1 MAPLTAA
8 ARWSSSLSTKHAVYL
23 STIFYVSGKPC
34 DKLLSTGHP
43 RPTLAYNPVPNSSSN
58 QEQFEERTIALVSAN
73 SQMTPKNW
81 SRRNFLTSTAGSAF
95 ALGASRYAHA
105 WPASA
110 SQQPCVLNA
119 EQTEGPYYID
129 EGLLR
134 KDITEGK
141 SGLLLRLRLTVL
153 DLATCKPVPN
163 AALDIWHCDAAGVY
177 SGYTK
182 AQLGARGPG
191 GMPFPPPD
199 SASGG
204 PPLGPPPG
212 SASFRGQPP
221 MGRPPKMQPSD
232 NQTFLRGVQ
241 LTNEQGIVE
250 FRTIFPGAYAGRVNH
265 IHLKVHIGGQT
276 AADKY
281 TDGHVAHTGQ
291 IFFPEEITKAVLARA
306 PYSTHQI
313 RRTTLDEDNVFTT
326 QNGQQGLA
334 HLTLINPASP
344 ADGYVAEV
352 LLGVN
357 PGSTPT
363 SEEPGP
369 PRR

>member
-1 MAPLTAA
+1 MTA
-8 ARWSSSLSTKHAVYL
+8 
-23 STIFYVSGKPC
+23 
-34 DKLLSTGHP
+34 
-43 RPTLAYNPVPNSSSN
+43 N
-58 QEQFEERTIALVSAN
+58 
-73 SQMTPKNW
+73 NW
-81 SRRNFLTSTAGSAF
+81 SRRNFLTGTVGGAF
-95 ALGASRYAHA
+95 ALGASRYAYA
-105 WPASA
+105 WPSSA

-119 EQTEGPYYID
+119 EQTEGPYYVA

-141 SGLLLRLRLTVL
+141 SGLPMRLRLTVV

-163 AALDIWHCDAAGVY
+163 AALDVWHCDALGVY

-182 AQLGARGPG
+182 SQPGAGPG
-191 GMPFPPPD
+191 AMQFPPPG

-204 PPLGPPPG
+204 PPPGPPPG
-212 SASFRGQPP
+212 SDAFRGRPP

-232 NQTFLRGVQ
+232 NETFLRGIQ
-241 LTNEQGIVE
+241 LTNEQGLVE
-250 FRTIFPGAYAGRVNH
+250 FHTIFPGAYIGRVNH

-276 AADKY
+276 AAEKY
-281 TDGHVAHTGQ
+281 AGGHVAHTGQ

-313 RRTTLDEDNVFTT
+313 RRTTLEEDNVFTA

-334 HLTLINPASP
+334 HLSLINPASP
-344 ADGYVAEV
+344 ADGYIAEV

-357 PGSTPT
+357 PGSTPAG
-363 SEEPGP
+363 EEPGP

>member
-1 MAPLTAA
+1 MTA
-8 ARWSSSLSTKHAVYL
+8 
-23 STIFYVSGKPC
+23 
-34 DKLLSTGHP
+34 
-43 RPTLAYNPVPNSSSN
+43 
-58 QEQFEERTIALVSAN
+58 
-73 SQMTPKNW
+73 KNW
-81 SRRNFLTSTAGSAF
+81 SRRNFLSSTVSSAF
-95 ALGASRYAHA
+95 ALGASRYADA
-105 WPASA
+105 WPLSA
-110 SQQPCVLNA
+110 SQPCVLNA

-134 KDITEGK
+134 TDITEGK
-141 SGLLLRLRLTVL
+141 SGLPLRLRLTVM
-153 DLATCKPVPN
+153 DLATCKPVPH
-163 AALDIWHCDAAGVY
+163 AALDIWHCDALGVY

-182 AQLGARGPG
+182 AQLGGPGG

-199 SASGG
+199 SGSGG
-204 PPLGPPPG
+204 PPPGPPPG
-212 SASFRGQPP
+212 SDAFRGRPP

-241 LTNEQGIVE
+241 LTNEQGLVD
-250 FRTIFPGAYAGRVNH
+250 FRTIFPGAYVGRVNH
-265 IHLKVHIGGQT
+265 IHLKVHIGGQPG
-276 AADKY
+276 AEKY
-281 TDGHVAHTGQ
+281 TGGHVAHTGQ
-291 IFFPEEITKAVLARA
+291 VFFPEEITNAVLARA

-334 HLTLINPASP
+334 HLTLIHPASP

-357 PGSTPT
+357 TGSTPAA
-363 SEEPGP
+363 EEPGP